1 MKRKGNARG
10 QVAPVPAATRFAFT
24 NKQRPSNMVPIF
36 NKLYLITL
44 NKKKNLIIILMIII
58 NIVIIMIVIKVN
70 SYSCR

>member
-1 MKRKGNARG
+1 M
-10 QVAPVPAATRFAFT
+10 PAATRFAFT

-44 NKKKNLIIILMIII
+44 NKKKKNLIIILMIII
-58 NIVIIMIVIKVN
+58 NIVIIMIVIIN